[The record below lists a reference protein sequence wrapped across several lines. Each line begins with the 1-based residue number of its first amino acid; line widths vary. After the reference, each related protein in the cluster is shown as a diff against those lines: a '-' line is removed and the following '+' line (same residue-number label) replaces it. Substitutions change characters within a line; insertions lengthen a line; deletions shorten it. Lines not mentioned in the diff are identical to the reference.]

1 MRPLALLLV
10 VAGFLAGAYQAVR
23 VPQGVSI
30 APYLAALVLGAAGVA
45 LLRWHARK
53 TASAAETVAA
63 GMSELRERIGRLAE
77 NARTFELDAPTLPV
91 DDFRQRVETVF
102 ADDLS
107 GFAERRETISV
118 RHGLQA
124 YADVMS
130 PFASAERHLNRVW
143 SASTDGYIEEARTY
157 VTRAREELEDARE
170 ALGKLSENA

>member
-10 VAGFLAGAYQAVR
+10 AAGFLAGAYQAVR
-23 VPQGVSI
+23 SPQELAV
-30 APYLAALVLGAAGVA
+30 APYLVAVLLGALGVA
-45 LLRWHARK
+45 LLRWDARR

-63 GMSELRERIGRLAE
+63 GMSELRERIARLAD
-77 NARTFELDAPTLPV
+77 NAKAFELDAPTLPV
-91 DDFRQRVETVF
+91 DDFRKRVEQVF

-107 GFAERRETISV
+107 GFAARRETITV

-143 SASTDGYIEEARTY
+143 SASTDGYIDEARTY

-170 ALGKLSENA
+170 ALGSLGGAG

>member
-1 MRPLALLLV
+1 MRSLALLLV
-10 VAGFLAGAYQAVR
+10 TAGFLAGAYQAVR
-23 VPQGVSI
+23 TPQGLSI
-30 APYLAALVLGAAGVA
+30 APYLAAVLLGAVGVT

-63 GMSELRERIGRLAE
+63 GMSELHERIGRLAE
-77 NARTFELDAPTLPV
+77 NAKAFEQDAPTLPV
-91 DDFRQRVETVF
+91 DDFRKRVEEVF

-107 GFAERRETISV
+107 GFAERRETITV

-143 SASTDGYIEEARTY
+143 SASTDGYVEEARTY

-170 ALGKLSENA
+170 ALGRLASTA